1 MSLIFQKG
9 GGVPVLSARRIIMTK
24 EKSEAQKFSLDDL
37 SEKLA
42 EMAPKK
48 AAPVIRVMVS
58 VSVGIIVFSALAR
71 VNLWIPAM
79 FIFLA
84 SLIWF
89 LFMKDFLDESP
100 KSSLVRWLK
109 VEFVLFFAALGLTP
123 YCASAKFIK
132 SSAAF
137 MLGFACVAAMIGIA
151 IMLVT
156 CESGKKVL
164 EWLDTKVHIPFASTE
179 NNELK
184 PGDIVLC
191 NVKEKIEN
199 GDADCREIL
208 PSKDR
213 FLHMLILGPTGC
225 GKTSQIILPMCHQD
239 ILNLESGLTVLEPKG
254 DLAREVAMM
263 AKDLGRDYL
272 YFDPSVDNCP
282 FFNPLI
288 GDETDVIENAVTTF
302 LALSPDSPQYFKDL
316 SEQLVRN
323 TLKVLKR
330 LDKTEGIDG
339 KYSTF
344 IWMSRVLQNNGG
356 QGRELVQKFS
366 KLPGATQDEA
376 KENADIASWFLN
388 EYFAE
393 RSKIYENSSGIRAQV
408 TKVISNHYL
417 RHILNPDVEKGEYNQ
432 LDFDKHLED
441 GGVICISTAQG
452 LLRDLGKFLGYFL
465 ILQFK
470 SAVFRRPGNEDT
482 RRSHW
487 LYIDEFQEY
496 STPGFSQ
503 MLTQGRSYRVACHLA
518 TQARAQMAMGGGRDG
533 KNFVELVSTNARNIV
548 IFPGISKDDAK
559 FYSEQFGEIEKT
571 EKVEGYTKKVFNPL
585 TGGLSPLGHPSVQI
599 REQTKLTAKYT
610 ATDLIYRPFGEIV
623 YCLIKKNSI
632 QLPQAGVVKWLDK
645 EYDARLKKMIDDE
658 IVTHELGRE
667 GQKTIP
673 DTNIISDDGWGDE
686 EGKSEPP
693 TCPAPPDVPSPTP
706 AREKPTGP
714 ESLPMNEA
722 PVFEDETPNIN
733 PLEDIPIL
741 EDTPSA
747 SETDPHLGSDDLFD
761 VMEDDDLI

>member
-1 MSLIFQKG
+1 MEETKLGSRKFKLDNLSEKMAEISPGKA
-9 GGVPVLSARRIIMTK
+9 VPVLRIMT
-24 EKSEAQKFSLDDL
+24 A
-37 SEKLA
+37 
-42 EMAPKK
+42 
-48 AAPVIRVMVS
+48 VS
-58 VSVGIIVFSALAR
+58 IGTIVSSALTR
-71 VNLWIPAM
+71 INLWIPVM

-84 SLIWF
+84 SLIWY
-89 LFMKDFLDESP
+89 LFTKDFLEETP
-100 KSSLVRWLK
+100 KANLARWLK
-109 VEFVLFFAALGLTP
+109 VEFVLFFFALGLTP
-123 YCASAKFIK
+123 YCASAKIIK
-132 SSAAF
+132 SGAAF
-137 MLGFACVAAMIGIA
+137 LLGFACVTAMAGIA
-151 IMLVT
+151 TMLVT
-156 CESGKKVL
+156 SNGGKKAL
-164 EWLDTKVHIPFASTE
+164 EWLDTKVHMPFVSMEDNALE
-179 NNELK
+179 

-191 NVKEKIEN
+191 NVKEKMES
-199 GDADCREIL
+199 GETDCREIL
-208 PSKDR
+208 PCKDR

-239 ILNLESGLTVLEPKG
+239 IMNLDSGITVLEPKG

-263 AKDLGRDYL
+263 AKDMGRPHL

-282 FFNPLI
+282 FFNPLV
-288 GDETDVIENAVTTF
+288 GDEADVIENAVTTF

-316 SEQLVRN
+316 SEQLVRY

-330 LDKTEGIDG
+330 LDKAEGIDG

-376 KENADIASWFLN
+376 KENSDIASWFLN

-393 RSKIYENSSGIRAQV
+393 RSKVYENSSGIRAQV
-408 TKVISNHYL
+408 TKVISNRYL
-417 RHILNPDVEKGEYNQ
+417 RHILNPDVMKGEYNQ
-432 LDFDKHLED
+432 IDFDKHLAE

-452 LLRDLGKFLGYFL
+452 LLDALGKFLGYFL

-482 RRSHW
+482 RRAHW

-571 EKVEGYTKKVFNPL
+571 EVMEGYSKKTFNLL
-585 TGGLSPLGHPSVQI
+585 TGGLSPLGHPTISV
-599 REQTKLTAKYT
+599 REQTRLAPKFTS
-610 ATDLIYRPFGEIV
+610 TDLIYRPFGEIV

-632 QLPQAGVVKWLDK
+632 QSPQIGQVKWLEK
-645 EYDARLKKMIDDE
+645 EYDARLKKMIEDE
-658 IVTHELGRE
+658 IVTHELARDD
-667 GQKTIP
+667 QKTIP
-673 DTNIISDDGWGDE
+673 EPSQISEDDWGE
-686 EGKSEPP
+686 TGEGPVP
-693 TCPAPPDVPSPTP
+693 AAAPPAMSAEGGPSGQELAEMHEP
-706 AREKPTGP
+706 
-714 ESLPMNEA
+714 
-722 PVFEDETPNIN
+722 PVFEDG
-733 PLEDIPIL
+733 PLTEPKEDAPFF
-741 EDTPSA
+741 EDAPSA
-747 SETDPHLGSDDLFD
+747 SEDDPLDDSGNIFD
-761 VMEDDDLI
+761 GMEDDDLI